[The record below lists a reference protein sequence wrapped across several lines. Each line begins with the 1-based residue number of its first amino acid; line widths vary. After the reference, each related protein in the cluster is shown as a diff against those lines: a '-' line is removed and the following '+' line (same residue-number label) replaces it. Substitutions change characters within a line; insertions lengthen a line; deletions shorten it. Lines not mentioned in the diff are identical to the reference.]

1 MAAAVFTAAA
11 FMAAL
16 AAAVFAAAAGA
27 VAAGAAGGV
36 AAGAAAAGVG
46 GAGAGAVVGA
56 AAGIAGGVGD
66 WRLARSSARPLILI
80 MATDMEIHMAMD
92 MGQATVTAADPVA
105 G

>member
-27 VAAGAAGGV
+27 V

-66 WRLARSSARPLILI
+66 WRLARSSARPLLILI